1 MSAVIEFQNVSF
13 RYNEGKDILKNISL
27 SVEKGDFVAVLGH
40 NGSGKSTL
48 AKHINAILIPSEGKV
63 FVDGL
68 DTSDDNNFAA
78 IRRSAGM
85 VFQNPDNQ
93 IIATVVEEDVA
104 FALENLGVP
113 REEMIKRVDE
123 SLNAVGMG
131 EFKKHATTKLSG
143 GQKQRIAIAGVIA
156 MRPDIIVF
164 DEPTAMLD
172 PQGREDVVN
181 TAKKLNE
188 QGITVIYITH
198 YMEEAA
204 QAKRVVVLND
214 GEILI
219 DGTPHYVFQNAG
231 LQVADYINSLS
242 VHAPEKF
249 FGVGEAFFVPVEGV
263 AQAVTFPG
271 RIAGGKPE
279 IINVNFLLKM
289 FINDLVN
296 FLIAI
301 FFKFSVVHCR
311 SAVA

>member
-1 MSAVIEFQNVSF
+1 MSAIIDIQNVSF
-13 RYNEGKDILKNISL
+13 RYNERDILKNISL
-27 SVEKGDFVAVLGH
+27 TVEAGDFVAVLGH

-48 AKHINAILIPSEGKV
+48 AKHLDAILVPSEGKV
-63 FVDGL
+63 LIGGL
-68 DTSDDNNFAA
+68 DTSVDSNLEA
-78 IRRSAGM
+78 IRRRTGM

-113 REEMIKRVDE
+113 REEMVKRVDE
-123 SLNAVGMG
+123 ALDAVGML

-156 MRPDIIVF
+156 MRPDVIVF

-172 PQGREDVVN
+172 PQGREDVIN
-181 TAKKLNE
+181 IAKKLNG

-231 LQVADYINSLS
+231 LLKSVGLDVPQSTSLM
-242 VHAPEKF
+242 
-249 FGVGEAFFVPVEGV
+249 
-263 AQAVTFPG
+263 
-271 RIAGGKPE
+271 
-279 IINVNFLLKM
+279 FLLRSRGIKVPLAVL
-289 FINDLVN
+289 NEEECV
-296 FLIAI
+296 
-301 FFKFSVVHCR
+301 SVLTDILHER
-311 SAVA
+311 TGNK

>member
-1 MSAVIEFQNVSF
+1 MSALIEIENLTF
-13 RYNEGKDILKNISL
+13 RYSEQKDILKNISL

-48 AKHINAILIPSEGKV
+48 AKHLNAILVPSEGKV
-63 FVDGL
+63 TVDGL
-68 DTSDDNNFAA
+68 DTSDEGNLAL
-78 IRRSAGM
+78 IRRKVGM

-113 REEMIKRVDE
+113 RDEMIKRVDE
-123 SLNAVGMG
+123 ALEEVGML

-156 MRPDIIVF
+156 MRPDILVF

-172 PQGREDVVN
+172 PQGREDVMN

-188 QGITVIYITH
+188 QGITVIYVTH

-219 DGTPHYVFQNAG
+219 EGTPHYVFQNAG
-231 LQVADYINSLS
+231 LLTSVGLDVPPGTSLMFLLRERGVKVPLAVLNEEECVS
-242 VHAPEKF
+242 VLSDVLH
-249 FGVGEAFFVPVEGV
+249 
-263 AQAVTFPG
+263 G
-271 RIAGGKPE
+271 RIQT
-279 IINVNFLLKM
+279 
-289 FINDLVN
+289 
-296 FLIAI
+296 
-301 FFKFSVVHCR
+301 
-311 SAVA
+311 